1 MANENVHLNAV
12 QKPPQERRQRRKHP
26 PSQKRHPSKPTVEND
41 HPSPYF
47 HCGDLHWC
55 KNCPHLKHQC
65 SKCKRTK
72 HLKRQCDNIRNRR
85 SNLKHSRVILT
96 HIGTV
101 RQSQKSN
108 GLLKI
113 EIAVNGIQ
121 VQFYL
126 HNRANVN
133 IVRKEKFDYI
143 GAPSLQKY
151 DEVARMYN
159 GQAVTFLGKRRAV

>member
-1 MANENVHLNAV
+1 
-12 QKPPQERRQRRKHP
+12 
-26 PSQKRHPSKPTVEND
+26 
-41 HPSPYF
+41 
-47 HCGDLHWC
+47 
-55 KNCPHLKHQC
+55 
-65 SKCKRTK
+65 
-72 HLKRQCDNIRNRR
+72 
-85 SNLKHSRVILT
+85 
-96 HIGTV
+96 V